1 MMSNKYTVIHTDS
14 GHYLTVW
21 CAIYEVVRHS
31 SFKLHKMLCNATW
44 ATKNS
49 QLGIPGNP
57 SSLKLPAAIPT
68 IFEFF
73 LWILIVQHYVKLICF
88 QL

>member
-49 QLGIPGNP
+49 QLGIPAKSIITEITSCN
-57 SSLKLPAAIPT
+57 SHD
-68 IFEFF
+68 F
-73 LWILIVQHYVKLICF
+73 
-88 QL
+88 